1 MTMRYAW
8 KEITFEKRK
17 YILIELLLILLM
29 FMVLFLSGLASGLA
43 RDVSSAI
50 ESTDADWYIVDES
63 AEKLI
68 TVSTVETGSLDK
80 LRSDGFEAAP
90 LDIRRMN
97 ISRLG
102 EDEKL
107 DVTFFA
113 VEPGSFIEPEVMEG
127 RSLSV
132 ADAANPVLLD
142 DNLKAEGISVGDKV
156 VVPTVD
162 IEFTVVGFVKD
173 RMYGHTSVA
182 YITTDCFTDLCRL
195 LNPMYEPEYHAIA
208 VRGDNKPDA
217 GSDKYETVSKN
228 DIIQK
233 LPGYAAEQL
242 TVTMIVW
249 VLVIVS
255 AVIIGIFNYIITLH
269 KRRQYGVM
277 KAIGLSSAELAGM
290 VISEVCIISVFA
302 AVVSF
307 ALTFGMAA
315 GMPEKMPFYLKVPNA
330 LIVTAAFVAISV
342 LSSLISVINI
352 SHIDPIIAIG
362 GADNE

>member
-1 MTMRYAW
+1 MRYAW

-63 AEKLI
+63 AERLI
-68 TVSTVETGSLDK
+68 TVSTVKTELLDK
-80 LRSDGFEAAP
+80 LRSDGVEAAP
-90 LDIRRMN
+90 LDIQRRN
-97 ISRLG
+97 IRRLG

-113 VEPGSFIEPEVMEG
+113 IEPGSFIEPEIMEG
-127 RSLSV
+127 SSLSDT
-132 ADAANPVLLD
+132 DAPNPILLD

-156 VVPTVD
+156 VDPTVD
-162 IEFTVVGFVKD
+162 FEFTVVGFLKD
-173 RMYGHTSVA
+173 RMYGHTCVA
-182 YITTDCFTDLCRL
+182 YITIDCYTELCRA
-195 LNPMYEPEYHAIA
+195 LNPMYEPDYHAIA
-208 VRGDNKPDA
+208 VRGEDKPDA
-217 GSDKYETVSKN
+217 GSDKYETASKK

-242 TVTMIVW
+242 TVTMILW

-277 KAIGLSSAELAGM
+277 KAIGLSTAELSGM

-302 AVVSF
+302 AGVSF

-315 GMPEKMPFYLKVPNA
+315 GMPEKMPFYLEVSKA
-330 LIVTAAFVAISV
+330 LIVMAAFIVISV

-362 GADNE
+362 GGDNE